1 MVVKSE
7 EEKKRQTEEYR
18 KLMQK
23 LVKTKMHSESE
34 ASDSDSFKDLRVDIQ
49 NELSELKSML
59 AELLHQSTTDLST
72 VWETGQKD
80 WATYN
85 KM

>member
-1 MVVKSE
+1 MVKSE

-49 NELSELKSML
+49 NELSELKSLL
-59 AELLHQSTTDLST
+59 AGCENCLTKVKTTDLST

-80 WATYN
+80 
-85 KM
+85 

>member
-49 NELSELKSML
+49 NELSELKSLL
-59 AELLHQSTTDLST
+59 AGCENCLTKVKTTDLST

-80 WATYN
+80 
-85 KM
+85 

>member
-1 MVVKSE
+1 MVKSE

-49 NELSELKSML
+49 NELSEFKSVI
-59 AELLHQSTTDLST
+59 AGCENCANKVKTTDIST

-80 WATYN
+80 SAT
-85 KM
+85 